1 MKVKDAITIVAAFNV
16 VETIIMQLDC
26 VEDYTV
32 DVQYLRFLLNQF
44 SHCAVST
51 AVKMSDTVYE
61 AESLQKH
68 LQLDSSRPTYRR
80 SRAQSF

>member
-26 VEDYTV
+26 VEDYSV

-44 SHCAVST
+44 SQCAVST

-61 AESLQKH
+61 AESLQKF
-68 LQLDSSRPTYRR
+68 LQLDSFRGTHSR